1 MPARRWRNTS
11 RRARTHAWLSSS
23 TSTALFRTTAD
34 AGSQG
39 RARDSSSAA
48 CVKSWAPGRSSHRTW
63 RGTRPRPLCS
73 RSQVATCASCR
84 RSSATPTST
93 PCRGTRKSSTAAS
106 RRHIAATRSSWT
118 ARNRPRLSPRSAQ
131 LLADIVLELINAA
144 VDRRRQPARN
154 DLLQRWRQE
163 LREFR
168 HRLVGPGQVQAL
180 VRDGAHLAVDDAHHG
195 GHVGFHPVFHLTLE
209 AWLLVPAGLD
219 VPDLRALEMMLRD
232 DFIEDRR
239 EGLRLLLVDD
249 HDQRWR
255 VLAEQQLQRREQRR
269 VDLEPVLGLL
279 R

>member
-63 RGTRPRPLCS
+63 RGTRPRPHCS
-73 RSQVATCASCR
+73 RSLVATCASCR

-131 LLADIVLELINAA
+131 LLADIVLELTNAA

-163 LREFR
+163 LLEFR

-180 VRDGAHLAVDDAHHG
+180 VLDGAHLTVKQAHHG
-195 GHVGFHPVFHLTLE
+195 GPAGFHPVFLRTLE
-209 AWLLVPAGLD
+209 DWTIVPAGPG
-219 VPDLRALEMMLRD
+219 VSA
-232 DFIEDRR
+232 
-239 EGLRLLLVDD
+239 RL
-249 HDQRWR
+249 
-255 VLAEQQLQRREQRR
+255 
-269 VDLEPVLGLL
+269 
-279 R
+279 